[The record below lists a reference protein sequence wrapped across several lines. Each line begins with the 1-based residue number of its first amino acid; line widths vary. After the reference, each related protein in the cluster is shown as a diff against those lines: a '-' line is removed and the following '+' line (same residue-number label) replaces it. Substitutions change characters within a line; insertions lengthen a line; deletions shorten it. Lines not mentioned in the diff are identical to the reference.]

1 MELQESFKP
10 TFCLLRVIP
19 TLIDPK
25 SIFSKEPEGKLGQPQ
40 KRSSV
45 SHGLTRAKVG
55 ACESGSRDREKGS
68 QGKGRP
74 REGEARG
81 REGQGKGGQ
90 GEGGQREGRGG
101 WGRGGEVSGRRGQGM
116 SFLWG

>member
-1 MELQESFKP
+1 MICVSPCFEGFNPPFLA
-10 TFCLLRVIP
+10 CLVCEKKCHLIWILVPPSWVIP

-55 ACESGSRDREKGS
+55 AFPTNL
-68 QGKGRP
+68 QTT
-74 REGEARG
+74 
-81 REGQGKGGQ
+81 
-90 GEGGQREGRGG
+90 
-101 WGRGGEVSGRRGQGM
+101 
-116 SFLWG
+116 